1 MTHKVV
7 YNDSFGGFSLSSKA
21 VSWLQEK
28 GLQFDGNYHQD
39 IPRHDS
45 LLVECV
51 ETLGKEA
58 SGLYSNL
65 VVAEIKGNQYRIS
78 VSGGWENVIEPDV
91 WGFITI
97 K

>member
-65 VVAEIKGNQYRIS
+65 VVAEIEGNQYRIK
-78 VSGGWENVIEPDV
+78 VAGGWENVIEPDL